1 MPQQVTIDFGKI
13 HATAIKGLNRSAVF
27 LGLGVNAADREDL
40 KEYHLTNDTNF
51 RILPESAS
59 DQTIAEWKKEFR
71 IWIVGCGFRELVHW
85 FCVYY
90 DRTYLACCI
99 IDRSDDEKKINKFNR
114 MGMAGKIAEL
124 KNEFGV
130 GSQYDRQLS
139 SFNQIR
145 NCFVHRLGR
154 VGKKDIID
162 GNPLSIRFLR
172 SQLVFIAPSQ
182 KETIIQNS
190 FDPKFQ
196 GFVSPE
202 AGGGLGLKWS
212 EKKIE
217 FNRGDWIFL
226 SPKDLTQILFFT
238 RWCVNQVTESVLD
251 YAKSQGIPINEEVEP
266 SGPECNDPQ

>member
-1 MPQQVTIDFGKI
+1 MPREVTIDFGKI

-51 RILPESAS
+51 RILPESVP
-59 DQTIAEWKKEFR
+59 DEILAEWKKEFR

-85 FCVYY
+85 LCVFY

-99 IDRSDDEKKINKFNR
+99 IDRSHDEKKIRNFNR
-114 MGMAGKIAEL
+114 MGMAGKIAKL

-130 GSQYDRQLS
+130 GSQHDGKLS
-139 SFNQIR
+139 SFYPIR

-154 VGKKDIID
+154 VGKEDIID
-162 GNPLSIRFLR
+162 GNPLSLRFLR
-172 SQLVFIAPSQ
+172 FQLVFIAPSQ
-182 KETIIQNS
+182 KETIIPNS

-196 GFVSPE
+196 GFVSPVE
-202 AGGGLGLKWS
+202 GGGLGLKWS

-217 FNRGDWIFL
+217 FNRGDWIIL

-238 RWCVNQVTESVLD
+238 RWCVKQVTETALD

-266 SGPECNDPQ
+266 SGPECPEAP